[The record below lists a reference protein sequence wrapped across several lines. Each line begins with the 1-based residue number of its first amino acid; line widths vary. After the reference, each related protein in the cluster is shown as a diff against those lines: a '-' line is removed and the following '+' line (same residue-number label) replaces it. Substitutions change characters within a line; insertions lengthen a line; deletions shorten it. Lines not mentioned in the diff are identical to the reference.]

1 MERLLGERDK
11 PQAPFLVQ
19 QLLEDIRAWRIGI
32 QTSFQ
37 RLAAGPAAG
46 GQELLRERLE
56 QTLDKLEA
64 RIKEAVDNTPDA
76 QYSERD
82 AESFYRLLAAYRG
95 VSTALVEYVDNAAA
109 IDWVPW
115 HEERFV

>member
-1 MERLLGERDK
+1 MERLLGERDQ

-37 RLAAGPAAG
+37 RLAEGPAAG
-46 GQELLRERLE
+46 GQELLRERLD

-64 RIKEAVDNTPDA
+64 RIKVAVDNTSDA